1 MYKILVGKPEGKRP
15 FVRSRCR
22 WEDKTKMDRR
32 KIGSKGV
39 DWIHVFEVRDLWWAL
54 ANMILNLQ
62 DP

>member
-1 MYKILVGKPEGKRP
+1 LENLKERDHLKHLDVDGRITIKWILGK
-15 FVRSRCR
+15 
-22 WEDKTKMDRR
+22 
-32 KIGSKGV
+32 GSKGV